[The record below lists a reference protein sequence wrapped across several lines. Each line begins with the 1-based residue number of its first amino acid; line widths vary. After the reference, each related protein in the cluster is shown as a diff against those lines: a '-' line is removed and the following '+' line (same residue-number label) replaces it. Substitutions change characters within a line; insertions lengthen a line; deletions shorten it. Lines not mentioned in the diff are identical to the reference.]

1 MINWAITKSAYPQM
15 SVEALKNNFV
25 PKYLA
30 TGEQKFYRFLLL
42 YALNKLIYIEKDA
55 FKGKS
60 PELEFLEYYDQF
72 IILYRREGEEVYLEL
87 ARCFR
92 KAAHKVY
99 RVMLKKNMT
108 EKNAKFLNL
117 V

>member
-1 MINWAITKSAYPQM
+1 M
-15 SVEALKNNFV
+15 SVDALKKNFV

-42 YALNKLIYIEKDA
+42 YALNKLIFLEKGAFKDS

-60 PELEFLEYYDQF
+60 PELEFLDYYDQF
-72 IILYRREGEEVYLEL
+72 IILYRREGEEVYLDL
-87 ARCFR
+87 ARVFR
-92 KAAHKVY
+92 RAGHKVY
-99 RVMLKKNMT
+99 RVMLKKKMT
-108 EKNAKFLNL
+108 DRNLKFLNL